1 VTTSPRRSPS
11 IGDVARHAGV
21 SAQTVSR
28 VSTGYP
34 GVRPGTRDR
43 VLAAMRELG
52 YAPNSAARALKR
64 GSFRTLGLVAHQLA
78 RTGEARTFEAVVE
91 AARAAG
97 YGVTLVDV
105 QQPTE
110 EDVAE
115 AVDRLTTLA
124 VDGLVV
130 IRAEQGSPG
139 TLALPPQVPVVVSDS
154 RFVGHL
160 PGVATDH
167 AAGTRDAV
175 RHLLDLGHATVT
187 HVGGPEDSLPARERR
202 DAWEAVLREAGRPV
216 PPVLVGDW
224 TSDQGYRHGRALVPQ
239 IAAGRVTAVFCA
251 NDETALGLFRA
262 VHEAGL
268 RIPQDVSVVGFDDI
282 PQAAYFWPPLTSVA
296 QDFAR
301 IGQAVVD
308 LLVEQIAGQ
317 DRTDRHVVVPAT
329 LVVRGST
336 GAPPAPHAG

>member
-1 VTTSPRRSPS
+1 VTCSDLPCTDDPSGGPVTTSPRRSPS

-224 TSDQGYRHGRALVPQ
+224 TSDQGCSARTTRRRSGCSGRCTRPGCASRRTCRWS
-239 IAAGRVTAVFCA
+239 ASTTSRRRRTSGR
-251 NDETALGLFRA
+251 R
-262 VHEAGL
+262 
-268 RIPQDVSVVGFDDI
+268 
-282 PQAAYFWPPLTSVA
+282 
-296 QDFAR
+296 
-301 IGQAVVD
+301 
-308 LLVEQIAGQ
+308 
-317 DRTDRHVVVPAT
+317 
-329 LVVRGST
+329 
-336 GAPPAPHAG
+336 